1 MDSWKSASLIGK
13 QNEAFENA
21 YATIESRAK
30 VFRRFV
36 PLPLPSALKIG
47 GELAHRKLFSEFTS
61 GIEYSNLQT
70 RRVHQGSSGGS
81 FVSVHP
87 IFLQGGIFAS

>member
-1 MDSWKSASLIGK
+1 MDQARSRCNEANGEEKLLTDSCKTASLTGK

-36 PLPLPSALKIG
+36 PLPLPSALKID
-47 GELAHRKLFSEFTS
+47 GELAHRKLFSK
-61 GIEYSNLQT
+61 
-70 RRVHQGSSGGS
+70 
-81 FVSVHP
+81 
-87 IFLQGGIFAS
+87 FAI